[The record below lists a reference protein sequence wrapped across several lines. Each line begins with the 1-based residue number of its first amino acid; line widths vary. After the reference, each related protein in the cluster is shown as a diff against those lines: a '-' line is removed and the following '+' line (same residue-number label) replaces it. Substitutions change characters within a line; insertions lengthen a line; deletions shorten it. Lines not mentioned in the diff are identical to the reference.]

1 MNIICCI
8 ITYNDFPLIKNCIE
22 SVINKVDKII
32 IVDGK
37 YKDFPGNND
46 FSTDGT
52 LEYLESIDK
61 VKLLKLAGV
70 GEVEKRNT
78 YLLNLADGDVILNL
92 DSDEALIN
100 ELPELKSDFG
110 ILDLVDGYGRHVQKR
125 ATRFFRYRKGMEYK
139 YCHYT
144 MYYDN
149 KIVNKLQKVVNPDF
163 SFEYISSCKILH
175 NWHLRTDER
184 KYQKEQYYKTLIQ
197 KESGFDK

>member
-1 MNIICCI
+1 MIAGCI
-8 ITYNDFPLIKNCIE
+8 ITYRDWPLIKDCVE
-22 SVINKVDKII
+22 SLKDKVDKII
-32 IVDGK
+32 VVDGR
-37 YKDFPGNND
+37 YKDFNSD
-46 FSTDGT
+46 FDYSDEETIKYLLSIKNLRLIFGDITD
-52 LEYLESIDK
+52 
-61 VKLLKLAGV
+61 
-70 GEVEKRNT
+70 EVTKRNR
-78 YLLNLADGDVILNL
+78 YLSQLSDGDIVLNL
-92 DSDEALIN
+92 DSDEVLIG

-144 MYYDN
+144 LYWQD
-149 KIVNKLQKVVNPDF
+149 KIINKLQKVINPDF
-163 SFEYISSCKILH
+163 SFENILGCRILH

>member
-1 MNIICCI
+1 MIAGCI
-8 ITYNDFPLIKNCIE
+8 ITYRDWPLIKDCVE
-22 SVINKVDKII
+22 SLKDKVDKII
-32 IVDGK
+32 VVDGR
-37 YKDFPGNND
+37 YKDFNSD
-46 FSTDGT
+46 FDYSDEETIKYLLSIKNLRLIFGDITD
-52 LEYLESIDK
+52 
-61 VKLLKLAGV
+61 
-70 GEVEKRNT
+70 EVTKRNR
-78 YLLNLADGDVILNL
+78 YLSQLSDGDIVLNL
-92 DSDEALIN
+92 DSDEVLIG

-175 NWHLRTDER
+175 NWHLRSDER
-184 KYQKEQYYKTLIQ
+184 KYMKEIYYKKLII